1 MEIMTQKELEEF
13 LSKPNLARI
22 ATVGKNC
29 TPHIAPVWFLYENG
43 TIIIGTSKAS
53 KKIKNIRNK
62 PDVAISIDTSD
73 AKTGNRG
80 AIFSGKAELVETDS
94 EETIKKLC
102 IKYLGNLDNPVA
114 KQLLQVKERSIIKLK
129 PQKTISWDSS
139 KMGK

>member
-29 TPHIAPVWFLYENG
+29 TPHIAPVWFIYENG
-43 TIIIGTSKAS
+43 AIIIGTSKAS
-53 KKIKNIRNK
+53 KKIRNIRNK

-73 AKTGNRG
+73 VKAGNRG
-80 AIFSGKAELVETDS
+80 AIFSGKAELIEIDS

-114 KQLLQVKERSIIKLK
+114 EQLLQVKERSLIKLK

-139 KMGK
+139 KMGR